1 MSPSLKQLPQKQSL
15 PANMDSYVRTA
26 IEAVAGGGGGAGVG
40 SSGLGAGIAGA
51 ELDLQLRKISVVSQA
66 PSLMDLEAAADGG
79 TEQQNSNQHPPK
91 TLLGLK
97 KKKSIKQEPQKMLFK
112 FEKV

>member
-26 IEAVAGGGGGAGVG
+26 MEAVAGGGGGAGVG
-40 SSGLGAGIAGA
+40 SSGLGAGA